1 MGGMDSL
8 RDHARRRSSRDA
20 GGTLRTANRLLL
32 LLGALLFLNGIAVTL
47 ITVFIPVAIS
57 SLVIV
62 TVVTGTVAAGY
73 ALKRSP
79 RRIAI
84 LRATVRPV
92 LSTLRSRNRS
102 PRRQGG
108 L

>member
-1 MGGMDSL
+1 
-8 RDHARRRSSRDA
+8 
-20 GGTLRTANRLLL
+20 LL
-32 LLGALLFLNGIAVTL
+32 LLGALLFLNGIVVTL
-47 ITVFIPVAIS
+47 ITALIPVVVNS
-57 SLVIV
+57 FVIV
-62 TVVTGTVAAGY
+62 TIVTGTVAAGY

-84 LRATVRPV
+84 LRATIRPV
-92 LSTLRSRNRS
+92 LSMLRSRNRS

>member
-1 MGGMDSL
+1 MDGMDSL
-8 RDHARRRSSRDA
+8 GDHSRRRSSRDT

-32 LLGALLFLNGIAVTL
+32 LLGALLFINGIVVTL
-47 ITVFIPVAIS
+47 ITALIPVVVNS
-57 SLVIV
+57 FVIV
-62 TVVTGTVAAGY
+62 TIVTGTVAAGY

-84 LRATVRPV
+84 LRATIRPV
-92 LSTLRSRNRS
+92 LSMLRSRNRS